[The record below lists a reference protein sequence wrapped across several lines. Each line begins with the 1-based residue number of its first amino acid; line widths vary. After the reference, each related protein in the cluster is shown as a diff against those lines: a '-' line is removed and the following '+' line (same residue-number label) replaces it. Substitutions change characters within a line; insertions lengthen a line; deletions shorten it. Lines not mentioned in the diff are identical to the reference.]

1 MADDYKIAQPLEYF
15 KHFLKENIRP
25 DGRQLTEFRRT
36 VLNVGT
42 VTTARG
48 SAVLKLG
55 HTMVVCGVTAEL
67 AEPTAEHPKRGYF
80 VPNVELPPLCS
91 LEFRPGPP
99 DDKAQVLSQTV
110 LDLVSSSNLLNL
122 EELCIEEKKL
132 VWVLY
137 ADIVCLSHDGN
148 LMDAVTTVL
157 YAALK
162 NTKLPLITLNEET
175 KQPEHHP
182 HEHFHLN
189 LLTKPVSTT
198 IAIFDD
204 DVLLVDPNHEEED
217 VSSGCMTIV
226 CGDGKQLYAVH
237 KHGGCAVNDLLLNTC
252 MKHAMER
259 HAQVSK
265 LLDTV
270 EEDVDR

>member
-1 MADDYKIAQPLEYF
+1 MADDYKIAQPLEYY

-91 LEFRPGPP
+91 LDFRPGPP
-99 DDKAQVLSQTV
+99 DDKAQVLSQSV
-110 LDLVSSSNLLNL
+110 LDLCTSANLLNL
-122 EELCIEEKKL
+122 EELCIEEKKY

-148 LMDAVTTVL
+148 LTDAINTVL

-162 NTKLPLITLNEET
+162 NTKLPLITMNQET
-175 KQPEHHP
+175 RQPEHQAD
-182 HEHFHLN
+182 EFFHLN
-189 LLTKPVSTT
+189 LLTRPVSTT
-198 IAIFDD
+198 IALFDD
-204 DVLLVDPNHEEED
+204 DILLVDPSHEEED
-217 VSSGCMTIV
+217 VASGSMTIV
-226 CGDGKQLYAVH
+226 CGSDKELYAVH
-237 KHGGCAVNDLLLNTC
+237 KYGGCPIDDLLLNKC
-252 MKHAMER
+252 MKHALER
-259 HAQVSK
+259 HQQVTK
-265 LLDTV
+265 LLDSL